1 MTIQNK
7 VGDLMY
13 DIIIVGAGPA
23 GLTSALYAVRANKK
37 VLVFEAKVPGG
48 QIVNAH
54 LVTNYPGIESITGAD
69 YANNLYN
76 QVTNLGVEV
85 KFETVLSITD
95 DKEVTTNNGTY
106 KAKAIILATGAEN
119 RKLRIENEEELVG
132 KGVSYCAT
140 CDGNFYKGKEVAV
153 IGGGNTALEDALYLS
168 NIASKVYLIHRRDSF
183 RGEAKLVS
191 ELEKKNNVEF
201 IYNSN
206 VIKIN
211 GTNKVE
217 SIIVKNNDEE
227 ENEIKIDG
235 LFIAVGQE
243 PKNIIFKDVV
253 DIDEKGYIVS
263 KDEVHTSK
271 KGIYVAG
278 DARDKLLKQLTTAV
292 SDGSIAATVA
302 IKEMEA

>member
-1 MTIQNK
+1 
-7 VGDLMY
+7 MY

-23 GLTSALYAVRANKK
+23 GLTAALYAARANKK

-54 LVTNYPGIESITGAD
+54 MVSNYPGIENISGAD
-69 YANNLYN
+69 YATNLYN
-76 QVTNLGVEV
+76 QVLKLGVEV
-85 KFETVLSITD
+85 KFETVLTINE

-119 RKLRIENEEELVG
+119 RKLRIENEEKLVG

-140 CDGNFYKGKEVAV
+140 CDGNFYKNKVVAV
-153 IGGGNTALEDALYLS
+153 VGGGNTALEDALYLS
-168 NIASKVYLIHRRDSF
+168 NIASKVYLIHRRDTF

-191 ELEKKNNVEF
+191 ELKKKDNIEF

-211 GTNKVE
+211 GIDKVE
-217 SIIVKNNDEE
+217 SIIVKNNNEE
-227 ENEIKIDG
+227 ESEITIDG

-253 DIDEKGYIVS
+253 EIDEKGYIVS
-263 KDEVHTSK
+263 KDDVHTTK

-278 DARDKLLKQLTTAV
+278 DARNKLLKQLTTAV

-302 IKEMEA
+302 IKEMED

>member
-1 MTIQNK
+1 
-7 VGDLMY
+7 MY
-13 DIIIVGAGPA
+13 DIIIVGGGPA
-23 GLTSALYAVRANKK
+23 GLTAALYAGRANKK
-37 VLVFEAKVPGG
+37 VVVFEAKVPGG

-54 LVTNYPGIESITGAD
+54 MVSNYPGIDNISGAD
-69 YANNLYN
+69 YATNLYN
-76 QVTNLGVEV
+76 QVLNLGVEV
-85 KFETVLSITD
+85 KFETVLSIND

-119 RKLRIENEEELVG
+119 RKLRIENEEKLVG

-140 CDGNFYKGKEVAV
+140 CDGNFYKEKIVAV
-153 IGGGNTALEDALYLS
+153 VGGGNTALEDALYLS
-168 NIASKVYLIHRRDSF
+168 GLASKVYLIHRRDTF
-183 RGEAKLVS
+183 RGEAKLVN
-191 ELEKKNNVEF
+191 ELEQKDNVII

-211 GTNKVE
+211 GNDKVE
-217 SIIVKNNDEE
+217 SIVIKNIDESI
-227 ENEIKIDG
+227 NEIDIDG

-253 DIDEKGYIVS
+253 DVDEKGYIVT
-263 KDEVHTSK
+263 KDDVHTNK

-278 DARDKLLKQLTTAV
+278 DAREKLLKQLTTAV

-302 IKEMEA
+302 IKEMED

>member
-1 MTIQNK
+1 
-7 VGDLMY
+7 MY
-13 DIIIVGAGPA
+13 DIIIVGGGPA
-23 GLTSALYAVRANKK
+23 GLTAALYAARANKK

-54 LVTNYPGIESITGAD
+54 MVSNYPGIENISGAD
-69 YANNLYN
+69 FATNLYN
-76 QVTNLGVEV
+76 QVTKLGVEV
-85 KFETVLSITD
+85 KFETVLSIND
-95 DKEVTTNNGTY
+95 KKEVTTNNGTY

-140 CDGNFYKGKEVAV
+140 CDGNFYKGKVVAV
-153 IGGGNTALEDALYLS
+153 VGGGNTALEDALYLS
-168 NIASKVYLIHRRDSF
+168 DLAAKVYLIHRRDTF

-191 ELEKKNNVEF
+191 ELKKKGNVEF
-201 IYNSN
+201 VYNSN

-211 GTNKVE
+211 GTEKVE
-217 SIIVKNNDEE
+217 SIIVKNNVDEE
-227 ENEIKIDG
+227 KKINIDG

-253 DIDEKGYIVS
+253 EVDEKGYIVS
-263 KDEVHTSK
+263 TDEVHTNK

-278 DARDKLLKQLTTAV
+278 DAKDKLLKQLTTAV

-302 IKEMEA
+302 IKEMED